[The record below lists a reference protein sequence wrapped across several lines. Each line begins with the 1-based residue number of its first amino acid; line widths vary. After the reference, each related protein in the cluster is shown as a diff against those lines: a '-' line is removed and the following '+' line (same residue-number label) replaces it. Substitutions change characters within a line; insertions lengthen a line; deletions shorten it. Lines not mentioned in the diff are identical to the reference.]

1 LQKVYKQLEK
11 SEEKVTD
18 LNLKFK
24 KEQKLVE
31 LISKELSE
39 LKERNSSFDNS
50 LEEQAIKSSNDRD
63 TIAKLKIQ
71 LDKSISESKVK
82 LFFI

>member
-1 LQKVYKQLEK
+1 MQKVYKHLEK

-18 LNLKFK
+18 LNLKCK
-24 KEQKLVE
+24 KEQKLVD

-39 LKERNSSFDNS
+39 LKERNSSFDNA

-71 LDKSISESKVK
+71 LDKSISDSKVN

>member
-1 LQKVYKQLEK
+1 MQKVYKQLEK

-39 LKERNSSFDNS
+39 LKERNSSFDNA

>member
-1 LQKVYKQLEK
+1 MQKVYKHLEK

-18 LNLKFK
+18 LNLKCK

-31 LISKELSE
+31 LIPKELSE
-39 LKERNSSFDNS
+39 LKERNSSFDNA

-71 LDKSISESKVK
+71 LDKSISDSKVN